1 MMQSTAMV
9 KPFHQI
15 QEGAANGHHAST
27 TSVLNTRGPKFSP
40 NNGTLSKSKKHIFI
54 LFYDIL

>member
-1 MMQSTAMV
+1 MQSTAMV

-15 QEGAANGHHAST
+15 QEDAANGHHASP

-40 NNGTLSKSKKHIFI
+40 NNGTLPKSK
-54 LFYDIL
+54 